1 MIVVWVLLDTGN
13 QIIHQALGRNSHPPP
28 GGIAIGKI
36 ITPLVIGFLG
46 DLALPQR
53 IGRCLPFVQHPVQL
67 SRLLAVPQIHT
78 QANITL
84 GFLHIQ
90 AVPVFQG
97 EKRVHEA
104 DIGINIR
111 HRYGMGR
118 YAEDLRHL
126 CCQIGLRISVLGFIL
141 CHAYIGGIGRGLET
155 CGGCGEMG
163 RCEKL
168 GAITEHNADALKRL
182 KTGI

>member
-1 MIVVWVLLDTGN
+1 MIAVWILLETGN
-13 QIIHQALGRNSHPPP
+13 QIIHQALGRNFHPPP
-28 GGIAIGKI
+28 GGIAIGEI

-67 SRLLAVPQIHT
+67 SRLLAVPQIHP

-90 AVPVFQG
+90 AISVFQG

-104 DIGINIR
+104 DIRINIR
-111 HRYGMGR
+111 NRYCMGR
-118 YAEDLRHL
+118 HAENLRHL
-126 CCQIGLRISVLGFIL
+126 RCQVGLRIPILGFIL
-141 CHAYIGGIGRGLET
+141 CHAHIGGIGREAQKLPQIT
-155 CGGCGEMG
+155 LRHLHALAEMMNALASG
-163 RCEKL
+163 HEKVPFQ
-168 GAITEHNADALKRL
+168 
-182 KTGI
+182 